1 LLLSAAVKKD
11 GIDPA
16 RLTTVQFE
24 LSNLNYQMTWNQ
36 ECVMAGPQARELTD
50 RELAVMRVF
59 WDGGPG
65 TAEEARQRLK
75 EANVELAY
83 VTVANVVRGLVEKR
97 FLRQMNKA
105 RPFVYEPARTFT
117 EVSKKLVGDLVE
129 RLFDGS
135 RKELLVQV
143 IGSRRL
149 TKSEREF
156 LEQALK
162 DQGG

>member
-1 LLLSAAVKKD
+1 
-11 GIDPA
+11 
-16 RLTTVQFE
+16 
-24 LSNLNYQMTWNQ
+24 
-36 ECVMAGPQARELTD
+36 MAGPQAKELTD

-65 TAEEARQRLK
+65 TAEEARQRLI

-97 FLRQMNKA
+97 FLRQLNET

-117 EVSKKLVGDLVE
+117 DVSKKLVGDLVE

-156 LEQALK
+156 LAQVLK